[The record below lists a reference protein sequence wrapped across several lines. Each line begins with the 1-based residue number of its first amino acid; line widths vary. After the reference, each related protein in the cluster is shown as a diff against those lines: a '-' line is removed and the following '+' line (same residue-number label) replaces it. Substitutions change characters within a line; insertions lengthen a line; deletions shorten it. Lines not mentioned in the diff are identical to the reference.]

1 MSGSI
6 CVSSRLSTTEL
17 DVRVSSLSNH
27 RHIKVTVLYRVIRLL
42 VMQPSLNVE
51 SCSDFSKVVVTD
63 KHMEL

>member
-27 RHIKVTVLYRVIRLL
+27 RHIKVTVLYHVLYRVIRLL

-51 SCSDFSKVVVTD
+51 S
-63 KHMEL
+63 